1 MLTNRFCKKQLNRR
15 NVEMAQLSGQ
25 PVVILPEGTQ
35 RYVGRDAQ
43 RLNIL
48 AARIIAETVRTTLG
62 PKGMDK
68 MLVDSLGDIVIT
80 NDGATILDEM
90 DIQHPAAKMMV
101 EVAKTQDKEAGDGT
115 TTAVVIA
122 GELLRKAEELLD
134 QNIHPSIVI
143 KGYALA
149 AEKAQEILDEIARD
163 VDVEDVEMLKK
174 AAVTAITGKAA
185 EEEREYLANIAVE
198 AVKQVAERVDGKYK
212 VDLDNIKFEK
222 KEGGSVKDTR
232 LIKGVVIDKEV
243 VHPGMPKRVEGAK
256 IALIN
261 EALEVKKTE
270 TDAKINITSPDQLM
284 SFLEQEEKMLKEM
297 VDQIAATG
305 ANVLFVQ
312 KGIDDLA
319 QHYLAKAGILA
330 VRRVKKSDMEK
341 LAKATGAKVVTNVK
355 DLTSEDL
362 GYAEVVEER
371 KVAGESMIFVEG
383 CKNPKAV
390 TILIRG
396 GTEHVIDEVERA
408 LEDAI
413 KVVKDVMEDGYVLPA
428 GGAGEIEL
436 SIRLDE
442 YAKQVGG
449 KEALAIENFA
459 EALKIIP
466 KTLAEN
472 AGLDTVEML
481 VKVISEHKNRGKN
494 IGIDVFAGEP
504 ADMLEKG
511 IIEPLRVKK
520 QAIKSASE
528 AAIMIL
534 RIDDVIAA
542 KLTKPE
548 GGQGGGMPGGMGG
561 MGGMD
566 MGMGM

>member
-1 MLTNRFCKKQLNRR
+1 
-15 NVEMAQLSGQ
+15 MAQLAGQ

-163 VDVEDVEMLKK
+163 VDVEDVETLKK

-185 EEEREYLANIAVE
+185 EEEREYLAGIAVE
-198 AVKQVAERVDGKYK
+198 AVKQVAEKVDGTYK

-232 LIKGVVIDKEV
+232 LIRGVVIDKEV

-261 EALEVKKTE
+261 EALEVKETE
-270 TDAKINITSPDQLM
+270 TDAEIRITSPEQLQA
-284 SFLEQEEKMLKEM
+284 FLEQEEKMLREM
-297 VDQIAATG
+297 VDKIKEVG
-305 ANVLFVQ
+305 ANVVFVQ

-319 QHYLAKAGILA
+319 QHYLAKYGILA

-341 LAKATGAKVVTNVK
+341 LAKATGAKIVTNVR

-362 GYAEVVEER
+362 GEAELVEQR
-371 KVAGESMIFVEG
+371 KVAGENMIFVEG

-396 GTEHVIDEVERA
+396 GTEHVVDEVERA
-408 LEDAI
+408 LEDAV
-413 KVVKDVMEDGYVLPA
+413 KVTKDIVEDGKILAA
-428 GGAGEIEL
+428 GGAPEIEL
-436 SIRLDE
+436 AIRLDE
-442 YAKQVGG
+442 YAKEVGG
-449 KEALAIENFA
+449 KEQLAIEAFA

-466 KTLAEN
+466 RTLAEN
-472 AGLDTVEML
+472 AGLDPIETL
-481 VKVISEHKNRGKN
+481 VKVIAAHKDKGPSV
-494 IGIDVFAGEP
+494 GVDVFEGEP
-504 ADMLEKG
+504 ADMLERG
-511 IIEPLRVKK
+511 VIAPVRVTK

-542 KLTKPE
+542 SKLEKDKE
-548 GGQGGGMPGGMGG
+548 SKGGSEDFGS
-561 MGGMD
+561 D
-566 MGMGM
+566 LD

>member
-1 MLTNRFCKKQLNRR
+1 
-15 NVEMAQLSGQ
+15 MAQLAGQ

-149 AEKAQEILDEIARD
+149 AEKAQEILDEIAKD
-163 VDVEDVEMLKK
+163 VDVEDVETLKK

-185 EEEREYLANIAVE
+185 EEEREYLAGIAVE
-198 AVKQVAERVDGKYK
+198 AVRQVAEKIDGKYK

-222 KEGGSVKDTR
+222 KEGGSVKDTK
-232 LIKGVVIDKEV
+232 LIRGVVIDKEV

-261 EALEVKKTE
+261 EALEVKETE
-270 TDAKINITSPDQLM
+270 TDAEIRITSPEQLQA
-284 SFLEQEEKMLKEM
+284 FLEQEEKMLREM
-297 VDQIAATG
+297 VEKIKEVG
-305 ANVLFVQ
+305 ANVVFVQ

-319 QHYLAKAGILA
+319 QHYLAKYGILA

-341 LAKATGAKVVTNVK
+341 LAKATGAKIVTNVR

-362 GYAEVVEER
+362 GEAELVEQR
-371 KVAGESMIFVEG
+371 KVAGENMIFVEG
-383 CKNPKAV
+383 CRNPKAV

-396 GTEHVIDEVERA
+396 GTEHVVDEVERA
-408 LEDAI
+408 LEDAV
-413 KVVKDVMEDGYVLPA
+413 KVSKDIIEDGKILAA
-428 GGAGEIEL
+428 GGAPEIEL
-436 SIRLDE
+436 AIRLDE
-442 YAKQVGG
+442 YAKEVGG

-466 KTLAEN
+466 RTLAEN
-472 AGLDTVEML
+472 AGLDPIETL
-481 VKVISEHKNRGKN
+481 VKVIAAHKEKGPT
-494 IGIDVFAGEP
+494 IGVDVFEGEP
-504 ADMLEKG
+504 ADMMERG
-511 IIEPLRVKK
+511 VIAPVRVTK

-542 KLTKPE
+542 SKLEKEKE
-548 GGQGGGMPGGMGG
+548 GGKGGSEDFGS
-561 MGGMD
+561 D
-566 MGMGM
+566 LD

>member
-1 MLTNRFCKKQLNRR
+1 MS
-15 NVEMAQLSGQ
+15 MSGQ
-25 PVVILPEGTQ
+25 PVIILPEGTQ
-35 RYVGRDAQ
+35 RYVGKDAQ

-48 AARIIAETVRTTLG
+48 AARIVAETVRTTLG

-68 MLVDSLGDIVIT
+68 MLVDSLGDIVVT
-80 NDGATILDEM
+80 NDGATILDKI
-90 DIQHPAAKMMV
+90 DLQHPAAKMMV

-122 GELLRKAEELLD
+122 GELLKKAEELLD
-134 QNIHPSIVI
+134 QNIHPSIIV
-143 KGYALA
+143 KGYTMA
-149 AEKAQEILDEIARD
+149 AEKAQEILDKIAIKVNPD
-163 VDVEDVEMLKK
+163 DEETLLKI
-174 AAVTAITGKAA
+174 ASTSITGKSA
-185 EEEREYLANIAVE
+185 EAHRELLAKLAVE
-198 AVKQVAERVDGKYK
+198 AVKQVAEKEDGKYRI
-212 VDLDNIKFEK
+212 DIDNIKIEK
-222 KEGGSVKDTR
+222 KPGESVDESE
-232 LIKGVVIDKEV
+232 LIRGVVIDKEV
-243 VHPGMPKRVEGAK
+243 VHPRMPKRVEGAK
-256 IALIN
+256 IALIGD
-261 EALEVKKTE
+261 ALEVKKTE
-270 TDAKINITSPDQLM
+270 TDAKINITSPDQL
-284 SFLEQEEKMLKEM
+284 FDFIEQEEKMLKEM
-297 VDQIAATG
+297 VEAIAKTG
-305 ANVLFVQ
+305 ANVVFVQ

-319 QHYLAKAGILA
+319 QHYLAKYGIMA

-341 LAKATGAKVVTNVK
+341 LAKATGAKIVTNVK

-362 GYAEVVEER
+362 GEAELVEQR
-371 KVAGESMIFVEG
+371 KVAGENMIFVEG

-396 GTEHVIDEVERA
+396 GTEHVVDEVERA

-413 KVVKDVMEDGYVLPA
+413 KVVKDVMEDGAILPA
-428 GGAGEIEL
+428 GGAPEIEL

-449 KEALAIENFA
+449 KEALAIEAFA

-472 AGLDTVEML
+472 AGLDPVDIM
-481 VKVISEHKNRGKN
+481 VKVISEHKNKGLG
-494 IGIDVFAGEP
+494 IGIDVFEGKP

-511 IIEPLRVKK
+511 IIAPLRVPK

-542 KLTKPE
+542 KPTKSE

>member
-1 MLTNRFCKKQLNRR
+1 
-15 NVEMAQLSGQ
+15 MAQLSGQ

-68 MLVDSLGDIVIT
+68 MLVDSLGDVVVT
-80 NDGATILDEM
+80 NDGATILDRI
-90 DIQHPAAKMMV
+90 DLQHPAAKMMV

-134 QNIHPSIVI
+134 QNIHPSIIV
-143 KGYALA
+143 KGYTMA
-149 AEKAQEILDEIARD
+149 AEKAQEILQEIAI
-163 VDVEDVEMLKK
+163 E
-174 AAVTAITGKAA
+174 VTPDDEETLMKIAMTSITGKNA
-185 EEEREYLANIAVE
+185 ESHKELFARLAVE
-198 AVKQVAERVDGKYK
+198 AVKQVAEKKDRKYVVDI
-212 VDLDNIKFEK
+212 DNIKIEK
-222 KEGGSVKDTR
+222 KAGESVEESELVR
-232 LIKGVVIDKEV
+232 GVVIDKER
-243 VHPGMPKRVEGAK
+243 VHPRMPKRIENAK

-319 QHYLAKAGILA
+319 QHYLAKYGIMA

-341 LAKATGAKVVTNVK
+341 LAKATGAKIVTNVK
-355 DLTSEDL
+355 DLTAEDL
-362 GYAEVVEER
+362 GHADLVEER
-371 KVAGESMIFVEG
+371 KIAGESMIFVEG

-436 SIRLDE
+436 SIKLDE
-442 YAKQVGG
+442 YAKAVGG

-459 EALKIIP
+459 DALKIIP

-472 AGLDTVEML
+472 AGLDTVETL
-481 VKVISEHKNRGKN
+481 VKVISEHKNRGRN
-494 IGIDVFAGEP
+494 IGIDVFEGEP
-504 ADMLEKG
+504 ADMLAKG

-542 KLTKPE
+542 KISKPE
-548 GGQGGGMPGGMGG
+548 GGQAGGMPGGMGG

-566 MGMGM
+566 MGM

>member
-1 MLTNRFCKKQLNRR
+1 
-15 NVEMAQLSGQ
+15 
-25 PVVILPEGTQ
+25 
-35 RYVGRDAQ
+35 
-43 RLNIL
+43 
-48 AARIIAETVRTTLG
+48 
-62 PKGMDK
+62 
-68 MLVDSLGDIVIT
+68 LVDSLGDIVIT

-122 GELLRKAEELLD
+122 GELLKKAEELLD
-134 QNIHPSIVI
+134 QNIHPSIIV
-143 KGYALA
+143 KGYTMA
-149 AEKAQEILDEIARD
+149 AEKAQEILDKIAIKVNPD
-163 VDVEDVEMLKK
+163 DEETLLKI
-174 AAVTAITGKAA
+174 ASTSITGKSA
-185 EEEREYLANIAVE
+185 EAHRELLAKLAVE
-198 AVKQVAERVDGKYK
+198 AVKQVAEKEDGKYRI
-212 VDLDNIKFEK
+212 DIDNIKIEK
-222 KEGGSVKDTR
+222 KPGESVDESE
-232 LIKGVVIDKEV
+232 LIRGVVIDKEV
-243 VHPGMPKRVEGAK
+243 VHPRMPKRVEGAK
-256 IALIN
+256 IALIGD
-261 EALEVKKTE
+261 ALEVKKTE
-270 TDAKINITSPDQLM
+270 TDAKINITSPDQL
-284 SFLEQEEKMLKEM
+284 FDFIEQEERMLKEM
-297 VDQIAATG
+297 VEAIAKTG
-305 ANVLFVQ
+305 ANVVFVQ

-319 QHYLAKAGILA
+319 QHYLAKYGIMA

-341 LAKATGAKVVTNVK
+341 LAKATGAKIVTNVK

-362 GYAEVVEER
+362 GEAELVEQR
-371 KVAGESMIFVEG
+371 KVAGENMIFVEG

-396 GTEHVIDEVERA
+396 GTEHVVDEVERA

-413 KVVKDVMEDGYVLPA
+413 KVVKDVMEDGAILPA
-428 GGAGEIEL
+428 GGAPEIEL

-449 KEALAIENFA
+449 KEALAIEAFA

-472 AGLDTVEML
+472 AGLDPVDIM
-481 VKVISEHKNRGKN
+481 VKVISEHKNKGLG
-494 IGIDVFAGEP
+494 IGIDVFEGKP

-511 IIEPLRVKK
+511 IIAPLRVPK

-542 KLTKPE
+542 KPTKSE

>member
-1 MLTNRFCKKQLNRR
+1 
-15 NVEMAQLSGQ
+15 MAQLSGQ

-68 MLVDSLGDIVIT
+68 MLVDSLGDIVVT
-80 NDGATILDEM
+80 NDGATILDKI
-90 DIQHPAAKMMV
+90 DLQHPAAKMMV

-134 QNIHPSIVI
+134 QNIHPSIII

-149 AEKAQEILDEIARD
+149 AEKAQEILEEIAIKVNPDDEETLLRIA
-163 VDVEDVEMLKK
+163 M
-174 AAVTAITGKAA
+174 TSITGKNA
-185 EEEREYLANIAVE
+185 ESHKELLAKLAVD
-198 AVKQVAERVDGKYK
+198 AVKQVAEKKDGKYV

-222 KEGGSVKDTR
+222 KAGEGVEESELVR
-232 LIKGVVIDKEV
+232 GVVIDKEV
-243 VHPGMPKRVEGAK
+243 VHPRMPKRVEGAK

-284 SFLEQEEKMLKEM
+284 SFLEQEEKMLKDM
-297 VDQIAATG
+297 VDHIAQTG
-305 ANVLFVQ
+305 ANVVFVQ

-319 QHYLAKAGILA
+319 QHYLAKYGIMA

-341 LAKATGAKVVTNVK
+341 LAKATGAKIVTNVK
-355 DLTSEDL
+355 DLTPEDL
-362 GYAEVVEER
+362 GYAEIVEER
-371 KVAGESMIFVEG
+371 KLAGENMIFVEG

-408 LEDAI
+408 LEDAV
-413 KVVKDVMEDGYVLPA
+413 KVVKDVMEDGAVLPA
-428 GGAGEIEL
+428 GGAPEIEL
-436 SIRLDE
+436 AISVDE

-459 EALKIIP
+459 DALKIIP

-472 AGLDTVEML
+472 AGLDTVEIL
-481 VKVISEHKNRGKN
+481 VKVISEHKNKGLG

-504 ADMLEKG
+504 ADMLERG
-511 IIEPLRVKK
+511 IIAPLRVTK
-520 QAIKSASE
+520 QAIKSAR

-542 KLTKPE
+542 KVSKPE
-548 GGQGGGMPGGMGG
+548 GRQGAECPPNGC

-566 MGMGM
+566 MRM

>member
-1 MLTNRFCKKQLNRR
+1 
-15 NVEMAQLSGQ
+15 MAQLAGQ

-35 RYVGRDAQ
+35 RYVGKDAQ

-134 QNIHPSIVI
+134 QNIHPSIIV
-143 KGYALA
+143 KGYTMA
-149 AEKAQEILDEIARD
+149 AEKAQEILDQMAKEVNVD
-163 VDVEDVEMLKK
+163 DVETLKK
-174 AAVTAITGKAA
+174 AAVTSITGKAA
-185 EEEREYLANIAVE
+185 EEEREYLAEIAVE
-198 AVKQVAERVDGKYK
+198 AVRQVAEKVDGRYK

-222 KEGGSVKDTR
+222 KEGGAVSDTQ
-232 LIKGVVIDKEV
+232 LIRGVVIDKEV
-243 VHPGMPKRVEGAK
+243 VHPGMPKRVENAK

-261 EALEVKKTE
+261 EALEVKETE
-270 TDAKINITSPDQLM
+270 TDAEIRITSPDQLQA
-284 SFLEQEEKMLKEM
+284 FLEQEEKMLREM
-297 VDQIAATG
+297 VDKIKEVG
-305 ANVLFVQ
+305 ANVVFVQ

-319 QHYLAKAGILA
+319 QHYLAKYGIMA

-341 LAKATGAKVVTNVK
+341 LAKATGAKIVTNVR
-355 DLTSEDL
+355 DLTPEDL
-362 GYAEVVEER
+362 GEAELVEQR
-371 KVAGESMIFVEG
+371 KVAGENMIFVEG
-383 CKNPKAV
+383 CRNPKAV

-396 GTEHVIDEVERA
+396 GTEHVVDEVERA
-408 LEDAI
+408 LEDAV
-413 KVVKDVMEDGYVLPA
+413 KVVKDIVEDGKIVAA
-428 GGAGEIEL
+428 GGAPEIEL

-442 YAKQVGG
+442 YAKEVGG

-459 EALKIIP
+459 EALKVIP
-466 KTLAEN
+466 RTLAEN
-472 AGLDTVEML
+472 AGLDPIETL
-481 VKVISEHKNRGKN
+481 VKVIAAHKEKGPTV
-494 IGIDVFAGEP
+494 GVDVFEGEP
-504 ADMLEKG
+504 ADMMERG
-511 IIEPLRVKK
+511 VIAPVRVTK

-542 KLTKPE
+542 SKLEKDKGNE
-548 GGQGGGMPGGMGG
+548 GGNENFGS
-561 MGGMD
+561 D
-566 MGMGM
+566 LD

>member
-1 MLTNRFCKKQLNRR
+1 
-15 NVEMAQLSGQ
+15 MAQLAGQ

-149 AEKAQEILDEIARD
+149 AEKAQEILDEIAKD
-163 VDVEDVEMLKK
+163 VDVEDVETLKK

-185 EEEREYLANIAVE
+185 EEEREYLAGIAVE
-198 AVKQVAERVDGKYK
+198 AVRQVAEKIDGKYK

-222 KEGGSVKDTR
+222 KEGGNVKDTK
-232 LIKGVVIDKEV
+232 LIRGVVIDKEV

-261 EALEVKKTE
+261 EALEVKETE
-270 TDAKINITSPDQLM
+270 TDAEIRITSPEQLQA
-284 SFLEQEEKMLKEM
+284 FLEQEEKMLREM
-297 VDQIAATG
+297 VEKIKEVG
-305 ANVLFVQ
+305 ANVVFVQ

-319 QHYLAKAGILA
+319 QHYLAKYGILA

-341 LAKATGAKVVTNVK
+341 LAKATGAKIVTNVR

-362 GYAEVVEER
+362 GEAELVEQR
-371 KVAGESMIFVEG
+371 KVAGENMIFVEG
-383 CKNPKAV
+383 CRNPKAV

-396 GTEHVIDEVERA
+396 GTEHVVDEVERA
-408 LEDAI
+408 LEDAV
-413 KVVKDVMEDGYVLPA
+413 KVSKDIIEDGKILAA
-428 GGAGEIEL
+428 GGAPEIEL
-436 SIRLDE
+436 AIRLDE
-442 YAKQVGG
+442 YAKEVGG

-466 KTLAEN
+466 RTLAEN
-472 AGLDTVEML
+472 AGLDPIETL
-481 VKVISEHKNRGKN
+481 VKVIAAHKEKGPT
-494 IGIDVFAGEP
+494 IGVDVFEGEP
-504 ADMLEKG
+504 ADMMERG
-511 IIEPLRVKK
+511 VIAPVRVTK

-542 KLTKPE
+542 SKLEKEKE
-548 GGQGGGMPGGMGG
+548 GGKGGSEDFGS
-561 MGGMD
+561 D
-566 MGMGM
+566 LD

>member
-1 MLTNRFCKKQLNRR
+1 
-15 NVEMAQLSGQ
+15 MAQLAGQ

-134 QNIHPSIVI
+134 QNIHPSIII

-149 AEKAQEILDEIARD
+149 AEKAQEILDNMAREI
-163 VDVEDVEMLKK
+163 DVEDAEILKK
-174 AAVTAITGKAA
+174 AAVTSITGKAA
-185 EEEREYLANIAVE
+185 EEEREYLAEIAVD
-198 AVKQVAERVDGKYK
+198 AVRQVAEKVDGTYK

-222 KEGGSVKDTR
+222 KEGGSVRDTR
-232 LIKGVVIDKEV
+232 LIRGVVIDKEV
-243 VHPGMPKRVEGAK
+243 VHPGMPKRVENAR

-261 EALEVKKTE
+261 EALEVKETE
-270 TDAKINITSPDQLM
+270 TDAEIRITSPEQLQA
-284 SFLEQEEKMLKEM
+284 FLEQEERMLREM
-297 VDQIAATG
+297 VEKIREVG
-305 ANVLFVQ
+305 ANVVFVQ

-319 QHYLAKAGILA
+319 QHYLAKYGILA

-341 LAKATGAKVVTNVK
+341 LAKATGAKIVTNVR
-355 DLTSEDL
+355 DLTPEDL
-362 GYAEVVEER
+362 GEAELVEQR
-371 KVAGESMIFVEG
+371 KVAGENMIFVEG
-383 CKNPKAV
+383 CRNPKAV

-396 GTEHVIDEVERA
+396 GTEHVVDEVERA
-408 LEDAI
+408 LEDAV
-413 KVVKDVMEDGYVLPA
+413 KVVKDIVEDGKILAA
-428 GGAGEIEL
+428 GGAPEIEL
-436 SIRLDE
+436 AIRLDE
-442 YAKQVGG
+442 FAKEVGG
-449 KEALAIENFA
+449 KEQLAIENFA
-459 EALKIIP
+459 EALKVIP
-466 KTLAEN
+466 RTLAEN
-472 AGLDTVEML
+472 AGLDPIEIL
-481 VKVISEHKNRGKN
+481 VKVIAAHKEKGPTV
-494 IGIDVFAGEP
+494 GVDVFEGEP
-504 ADMLEKG
+504 ADMMEKG
-511 IIEPLRVKK
+511 VIAPVRVTK

-542 KLTKPE
+542 SKLEKDKGGE
-548 GGQGGGMPGGMGG
+548 GGGNDFGS
-561 MGGMD
+561 D
-566 MGMGM
+566 LD

>member
-1 MLTNRFCKKQLNRR
+1 
-15 NVEMAQLSGQ
+15 MAQLAGQ

-149 AEKAQEILDEIARD
+149 AEKAQEILDEIAKD

-198 AVKQVAERVDGKYK
+198 AVKQVAEKVDGTYK

-261 EALEVKKTE
+261 EALEVKETE
-270 TDAKINITSPDQLM
+270 TDAEIRITSPEQLQA
-284 SFLEQEEKMLKEM
+284 FLEQEEKMLREM
-297 VDQIAATG
+297 VEKIKEVG
-305 ANVLFVQ
+305 ANVVFVQ

-319 QHYLAKAGILA
+319 QHYLAKYGILA

-341 LAKATGAKVVTNVK
+341 LAKATGAKIVTNVR

-362 GYAEVVEER
+362 GEAELVEQR
-371 KVAGESMIFVEG
+371 KVAGENMIFVEG

-396 GTEHVIDEVERA
+396 GTEHVVDEVERA
-408 LEDAI
+408 LEDAV
-413 KVVKDVMEDGYVLPA
+413 KVVKDIVEDGKILAA
-428 GGAGEIEL
+428 GGAPEIEL
-436 SIRLDE
+436 AIRLDE
-442 YAKQVGG
+442 FAKEVGG
-449 KEALAIENFA
+449 KEQLAIEAFA
-459 EALKIIP
+459 EALKVIP
-466 KTLAEN
+466 RTLAEN
-472 AGLDTVEML
+472 AGLDPIETL
-481 VKVISEHKNRGKN
+481 VKVIAAHKEKGPT
-494 IGIDVFAGEP
+494 IGVDVFEGEP
-504 ADMLEKG
+504 ADMMERG
-511 IIEPLRVKK
+511 VIAPVRVTK

-542 KLTKPE
+542 SKLEKDKE
-548 GGQGGGMPGGMGG
+548 GKGGNEDFGS
-561 MGGMD
+561 D
-566 MGMGM
+566 LD

>member
-1 MLTNRFCKKQLNRR
+1 
-15 NVEMAQLSGQ
+15 MAQLSGQ

-68 MLVDSLGDIVIT
+68 MLVDSLGDIVVT
-80 NDGATILDEM
+80 NDGATILDKI
-90 DIQHPAAKMMV
+90 DLQHPAAKMMV

-134 QNIHPSIVI
+134 QNIHPSIII
-143 KGYALA
+143 KGYELA
-149 AEKAQEILDEIARD
+149 AEKAQEILDEIAIE
-163 VDVEDVEMLKK
+163 VDPDDEETLMKI
-174 AAVTAITGKAA
+174 AMTSITGKNA
-185 EEEREYLANIAVE
+185 ESHKELFARLAVE
-198 AVKQVAERVDGKYK
+198 AVKQVAEKKDGRYMVDI
-212 VDLDNIKFEK
+212 DNIKIEK
-222 KEGGSVKDTR
+222 KAGESVEESE
-232 LIKGVVIDKEV
+232 LIRGVVIDKEV
-243 VHPGMPKRVEGAK
+243 VHPRMPKRVENAK

-284 SFLEQEEKMLKEM
+284 SFIEQEEKMLKEM
-297 VDQIAATG
+297 VEKIAETG
-305 ANVLFVQ
+305 ANVVFVQ

-319 QHYLAKAGILA
+319 QHYLAKKGIMA

-341 LAKATGAKVVTNVK
+341 LAKATGAKIVTNVK
-355 DLTSEDL
+355 DLTPEDL
-362 GYAEVVEER
+362 GYAELVEER
-371 KVAGESMIFVEG
+371 KIAGESMIFVEG

-408 LEDAI
+408 LEDAL
-413 KVVKDVMEDGYVLPA
+413 KVVKDVMEDGYILPA
-428 GGAGEIEL
+428 GGAPEIEL
-436 SIRLDE
+436 AIKLDE
-442 YAKQVGG
+442 YAKAVGG
-449 KEALAIENFA
+449 KEALAIEAFA
-459 EALKIIP
+459 DALKIIP

-481 VKVISEHKNRGKN
+481 VKVISEHKNKGVG
-494 IGIDVFAGEP
+494 IGIDVFEGKP

-542 KLTKPE
+542 KASKPE
-548 GGQGGGMPGGMGG
+548 KGEGGMPGGMGG

-566 MGMGM
+566 MGM

>member
-1 MLTNRFCKKQLNRR
+1 MS
-15 NVEMAQLSGQ
+15 MSGQ
-25 PVVILPEGTQ
+25 PVIILPEGTQ
-35 RYVGRDAQ
+35 RYVGKDAQ

-48 AARIIAETVRTTLG
+48 AARIVAETVRTTLG

-80 NDGATILDEM
+80 NDGATILDKI
-90 DIQHPAAKMMV
+90 DLQHPAAKMMV

-122 GELLRKAEELLD
+122 GELLKKAEELLD
-134 QNIHPSIVI
+134 QNIHPSIIV
-143 KGYALA
+143 KGYTMA
-149 AEKAQEILDEIARD
+149 AEKAQEILDKIAIKVNPD
-163 VDVEDVEMLKK
+163 DEETLLKI
-174 AAVTAITGKAA
+174 ASTSITGKSA
-185 EEEREYLANIAVE
+185 EAHRELLAKLAVE
-198 AVKQVAERVDGKYK
+198 AVKQVAEKEDGKYRI
-212 VDLDNIKFEK
+212 DIDNIKIEK
-222 KEGGSVKDTR
+222 KPGESVDESE
-232 LIKGVVIDKEV
+232 LIRGVVIDKEV
-243 VHPGMPKRVEGAK
+243 VHPRMPKRVEGAK
-256 IALIN
+256 IALIGD
-261 EALEVKKTE
+261 ALEVKKTE
-270 TDAKINITSPDQLM
+270 TDAKINITSPDQL
-284 SFLEQEEKMLKEM
+284 FDFIEQEEKMLKEM
-297 VDQIAATG
+297 VEAIAKTG
-305 ANVLFVQ
+305 ANVVFVQ

-319 QHYLAKAGILA
+319 QHYLAKYGIMA

-341 LAKATGAKVVTNVK
+341 LAKATGAKIVTNIR
-355 DLTSEDL
+355 DLTPEDL
-362 GYAEVVEER
+362 GEAEVVEQR
-371 KVAGESMIFVEG
+371 KVAGENMIFVEG

-396 GTEHVIDEVERA
+396 GTEHVVDEVERA

-413 KVVKDVMEDGYVLPA
+413 KVVKDVMEDGAILPA
-428 GGAGEIEL
+428 GGAPEIEL

-449 KEALAIENFA
+449 KEALAIEAFA

-472 AGLDTVEML
+472 AGLDPVDIM
-481 VKVISEHKNRGKN
+481 VKVISEHKNKGLG
-494 IGIDVFAGEP
+494 IGIDVFEGKP

-511 IIEPLRVKK
+511 IIAPLRVPK

-542 KLTKPE
+542 KPTKSE

>member
-1 MLTNRFCKKQLNRR
+1 
-15 NVEMAQLSGQ
+15 MAQLSGQ

-68 MLVDSLGDIVIT
+68 MLVDSLGDVVVT
-80 NDGATILDEM
+80 NDGATILDRI
-90 DIQHPAAKMMV
+90 DLQHPAAKMMV

-134 QNIHPSIVI
+134 QNIHPSIIV
-143 KGYALA
+143 KGYTMA
-149 AEKAQEILDEIARD
+149 AEKAQEILQDIAIEVTPDDEETLMKIA
-163 VDVEDVEMLKK
+163 M
-174 AAVTAITGKAA
+174 TSITGKSA
-185 EEEREYLANIAVE
+185 ESHKELLARLAVD
-198 AVKQVAERVDGKYK
+198 AVKQVAEKKDGKFA
-212 VDLDNIKFEK
+212 VDIDNIKIEK
-222 KEGGSVKDTR
+222 KAGESVEESE
-232 LIKGVVIDKEV
+232 LIRGVVIDKER
-243 VHPGMPKRVEGAK
+243 VHPRMPKKIEGAK

-284 SFLEQEEKMLKEM
+284 SFLDQEEKMLKEM

-319 QHYLAKAGILA
+319 QHYLAKYGIMA

-355 DLTSEDL
+355 DLTAEDL
-362 GYAEVVEER
+362 GHADLVEER
-371 KVAGESMIFVEG
+371 KIAGESMIFVEG

-396 GTEHVIDEVERA
+396 GTEHVVDEVERA
-408 LEDAI
+408 LEDAV

-436 SIRLDE
+436 SIKLDE
-442 YAKQVGG
+442 FAKQVGG

-481 VKVISEHKNRGKN
+481 VRVISEHKNKGKA

-542 KLTKPE
+542 KLSKPE

-561 MGGMD
+561 MGGME
-566 MGMGM
+566 MGM

>member
-1 MLTNRFCKKQLNRR
+1 
-15 NVEMAQLSGQ
+15 MAQLAGQ

-48 AARIIAETVRTTLG
+48 AARIVAETIRTTLG

-122 GELLRKAEELLD
+122 GELLKKAEELLD
-134 QNIHPSIVI
+134 QNIHPSIII

-149 AEKAQEILDEIARD
+149 AEKAQEILEGMAKD
-163 VDVEDVEMLKK
+163 VSPEDVETLKK

-185 EEEREYLANIAVE
+185 EEEREYLAEIAVE
-198 AVKQVAERVDGKYK
+198 AVRQVAEKVGDKYK

-222 KEGGSVKDTR
+222 KEGGSVKDTK
-232 LIKGVVIDKEV
+232 LIRGVVIDKEV
-243 VHPGMPKRVEGAK
+243 VHPGMPKRVENAK

-261 EALEVKKTE
+261 EALEVKETE
-270 TDAKINITSPDQLM
+270 TDAEIRITSPEQLQA
-284 SFLEQEEKMLKEM
+284 FLEQEERMLKEM
-297 VDQIAATG
+297 VDKIKEVG
-305 ANVLFVQ
+305 ANVVFVQ

-319 QHYLAKAGILA
+319 QHYLAKYGIMA

-341 LAKATGAKVVTNVK
+341 LAKATGAKIVTNVK

-362 GYAEVVEER
+362 GEAELVEQR
-371 KVAGESMIFVEG
+371 KVAGENMIFVEG

-396 GTEHVIDEVERA
+396 GTEHVVDEVERA

-413 KVVKDVMEDGYVLPA
+413 KVVKDVMEDSAILPA
-428 GGAGEIEL
+428 GGAPEIEL

-442 YAKQVGG
+442 FAKQVGG
-449 KEALAIENFA
+449 KEALAIEAFA

-472 AGLDTVEML
+472 AGLDPVDVM
-481 VKVISEHKNRGKN
+481 VKVISEHKNKGLG
-494 IGIDVFAGEP
+494 IGIDVFEGKP

-511 IIEPLRVKK
+511 VIAPLRVTK

-542 KLTKPE
+542 KPSKSE
-548 GGQGGGMPGGMGG
+548 GSQGGGMPGGMGG
-561 MGGMD
+561 MD
-566 MGMGM
+566 MGM

>member
-1 MLTNRFCKKQLNRR
+1 
-15 NVEMAQLSGQ
+15 MAQLAGQ

-35 RYVGRDAQ
+35 RYVGKDAQ

-122 GELLRKAEELLD
+122 GELLRKAEEFLD
-134 QNIHPSIVI
+134 QNIHPSIIV
-143 KGYALA
+143 KGYTMA
-149 AEKAQEILDEIARD
+149 AEKAQEILDQMAKEVSPD
-163 VDVEDVEMLKK
+163 DVETLKK

-198 AVKQVAERVDGKYK
+198 AVRQVAEKVGNKYK

-222 KEGGSVKDTR
+222 KEGGSVKDTQ

-261 EALEVKKTE
+261 EALEVKETE
-270 TDAKINITSPDQLM
+270 TDAEIRITSPDQLQA
-284 SFLEQEEKMLKEM
+284 FLEQEEKMLREM
-297 VDQIAATG
+297 VDRIKEVG
-305 ANVLFVQ
+305 ANVVFVQ

-319 QHYLAKAGILA
+319 QHYLAKYGIMA

-341 LAKATGAKVVTNVK
+341 LAKATGAKIVTNVK

-362 GYAEVVEER
+362 GEAELVEER
-371 KVAGESMIFVEG
+371 KIAGENMIFVEG
-383 CKNPKAV
+383 CRNPKAV

-396 GTEHVIDEVERA
+396 GTEHVVDEVERA
-408 LEDAI
+408 LEDAV
-413 KVVKDVMEDGYVLPA
+413 KVVKDIVEDGKIVAA
-428 GGAGEIEL
+428 GGAPEIEL

-442 YAKQVGG
+442 YAKEVGG

-459 EALKIIP
+459 EALKVIP
-466 KTLAEN
+466 RTLAEN
-472 AGLDTVEML
+472 AGLDPIETL
-481 VKVISEHKNRGKN
+481 VKVIAAHKEKGPTV
-494 IGIDVFAGEP
+494 GVDVFEGEP
-504 ADMLEKG
+504 ADMMERG
-511 IIEPLRVKK
+511 VIAPVRVTK

-542 KLTKPE
+542 SKLEKDKGNE
-548 GGQGGGMPGGMGG
+548 GGNENFGS
-561 MGGMD
+561 D
-566 MGMGM
+566 LD

>member
-1 MLTNRFCKKQLNRR
+1 MMVGQG
-15 NVEMAQLSGQ
+15 GQ

-48 AARIIAETVRTTLG
+48 AARVIAETVRTTLG

-80 NDGATILDEM
+80 NDGATILEQIDV
-90 DIQHPAAKMMV
+90 QHPAAKMII
-101 EVAKTQDKEAGDGT
+101 EIAKTQDKEAGDGT

-122 GELLRKAEELLD
+122 GELLAKAEELLD
-134 QNIHPSIVI
+134 QNVHPSIVI
-143 KGYALA
+143 KGYTLA
-149 AEKAQEILDEIARD
+149 AEKAQEIIDSIAIA
-163 VDVEDVEMLKK
+163 VEPDNEETLTKI
-174 AAVTAITGKAA
+174 ASTSITGKNA
-185 EEEREYLANIAVE
+185 ESHKDLLAKLAVE
-198 AVKQVAERVDGKYK
+198 AVKQVAEKVNGTYVVDI
-212 VDLDNIKFEK
+212 DNIKLEK
-222 KEGGSVKDTR
+222 KEGGSVRDTQ
-232 LIKGVVIDKEV
+232 LIRGVVIDKER
-243 VHPGMPKRVEGAK
+243 VHPRMPRKVENAK

-261 EALEVKKTE
+261 DALEVKKTE
-270 TDAKINITSPDQLM
+270 TDAKINITAPDQLYA
-284 SFLEQEEKMLKEM
+284 FLEQEEKMLQEM
-297 VDQIAATG
+297 VEQVAATG
-305 ANVLFVQ
+305 ANVLFCQ

-319 QHYLAKAGILA
+319 QHYLAKHGILA

-371 KVAGESMIFVEG
+371 KVAGENMIFVEG

-396 GTEHVIDEVERA
+396 GTEHVVDEVERA

-413 KVVKDVMEDGYVLPA
+413 KVSKDVMEDSAILPG
-428 GGAGEIEL
+428 GGATELDL

-442 YAKQVGG
+442 FAKKVGG
-449 KEALAIENFA
+449 KEQLAVEAFA
-459 EALKIIP
+459 EALKVIP

-472 AGLDTVEML
+472 AGLDTIDVL
-481 VKVISEHKNRGKN
+481 VKAISEHKNKGKA
-494 IGIDVFAGEP
+494 IGVDVFAGEP
-504 ADMLEKG
+504 ADMLERG
-511 IIEPLRVKK
+511 VIEPARVKR

-528 AAIMIL
+528 VAIMIL

-542 KLTKPE
+542 KFSKSE
-548 GGQGGGMPGGMGG
+548 GKGEEGAGMPGMGGMPGM
-561 MGGMD
+561 M
-566 MGMGM
+566 

>member
-1 MLTNRFCKKQLNRR
+1 
-15 NVEMAQLSGQ
+15 MAQLAGQ

-143 KGYALA
+143 NGYALA
-149 AEKAQEILDEIARD
+149 AEKAQEILDEIAKD
-163 VDVEDVEMLKK
+163 VDVEDVETLKK

-185 EEEREYLANIAVE
+185 EEEREYLAGIAVE
-198 AVKQVAERVDGKYK
+198 AVRQVAEKIDGKYK

-222 KEGGSVKDTR
+222 KEGGSVKDTK
-232 LIKGVVIDKEV
+232 LIRGVVIDKEV
-243 VHPGMPKRVEGAK
+243 VHPGMPKRVENAK

-261 EALEVKKTE
+261 EALEVKETE
-270 TDAKINITSPDQLM
+270 TDAEIRITSPEQLQA
-284 SFLEQEEKMLKEM
+284 FLEQEEKMLREM
-297 VDQIAATG
+297 VDKIKEVG
-305 ANVLFVQ
+305 ANVVFVQ

-319 QHYLAKAGILA
+319 QHYLAKYGIMA

-341 LAKATGAKVVTNVK
+341 LAKATGAKIVTNVR
-355 DLTSEDL
+355 DLTPEDL
-362 GYAEVVEER
+362 GEAELVEQR
-371 KVAGESMIFVEG
+371 KVAGENMIFVEG

-396 GTEHVIDEVERA
+396 GTEHVVDEVERA
-408 LEDAI
+408 LEDAV
-413 KVVKDVMEDGYVLPA
+413 KVVKDIVEDGKILPA
-428 GGAGEIEL
+428 GGAPEIEL
-436 SIRLDE
+436 AIKLDE
-442 YAKQVGG
+442 YAKEVGG
-449 KEALAIENFA
+449 KEQLAIEAFA
-459 EALKIIP
+459 EALKVIP
-466 KTLAEN
+466 RTLAEN
-472 AGLDTVEML
+472 AGLDPVETL
-481 VKVISEHKNRGKN
+481 VKVIAAHKEQGPT
-494 IGIDVFAGEP
+494 IGVDVFEGEP
-504 ADMLEKG
+504 ADMMEKG
-511 IIEPLRVKK
+511 VIAPLRVPK

-542 KLTKPE
+542 SKLEKDKE
-548 GGQGGGMPGGMGG
+548 GGKGGGEDFGS
-561 MGGMD
+561 D
-566 MGMGM
+566 LD

>member
-1 MLTNRFCKKQLNRR
+1 
-15 NVEMAQLSGQ
+15 MAQLAGQ

-134 QNIHPSIVI
+134 QNIHPSIII

-149 AEKAQEILDEIARD
+149 AEKAQEILDSIAKD
-163 VDVEDVEMLKK
+163 VDVEDVETLKK

-185 EEEREYLANIAVE
+185 EEEREYLAQIAVE
-198 AVKQVAERVDGKYK
+198 AVKQVAEKIDGRYV

-222 KEGGSVKDTR
+222 KEGGAVSDTK
-232 LIKGVVIDKEV
+232 LIRGVVIDKEV

-261 EALEVKKTE
+261 EALEVKETE
-270 TDAKINITSPDQLM
+270 TDAEIRITSPEQLQA
-284 SFLEQEEKMLKEM
+284 FLEQEEKMLKEM
-297 VDQIAATG
+297 VDKIKEVG
-305 ANVLFVQ
+305 ANVVFVQ

-319 QHYLAKAGILA
+319 QHYLAKYGIMA

-341 LAKATGAKVVTNVK
+341 LAKATGAKIVTNVR
-355 DLTSEDL
+355 DLTPEDL
-362 GYAEVVEER
+362 GEAELVEQR
-371 KVAGESMIFVEG
+371 KVAGENMIFVEG

-396 GTEHVIDEVERA
+396 GTEHVVDEVERA
-408 LEDAI
+408 LEDAV
-413 KVVKDVMEDGYVLPA
+413 KVTKDIVEDGKILAA
-428 GGAGEIEL
+428 GGAPEIEL
-436 SIRLDE
+436 AIRLDE
-442 YAKQVGG
+442 YAKEVGG
-449 KEALAIENFA
+449 KEQLAIEAFA

-466 KTLAEN
+466 RTLAEN
-472 AGLDTVEML
+472 AGLDPIETL
-481 VKVISEHKNRGKN
+481 VKVIAAHKEKGPT
-494 IGIDVFAGEP
+494 IGVDVFEGEP
-504 ADMLEKG
+504 ADMMERG
-511 IIEPLRVKK
+511 VIAPLRVTK

-542 KLTKPE
+542 SKLEKEKE
-548 GGQGGGMPGGMGG
+548 GGKGGSEEFGS
-561 MGGMD
+561 D
-566 MGMGM
+566 LD

>member
-1 MLTNRFCKKQLNRR
+1 
-15 NVEMAQLSGQ
+15 MAQLAGQ
-25 PVVILPEGTQ
+25 PILILPEGTQ
-35 RYVGRDAQ
+35 RYVGKDAQ

-48 AARIIAETVRTTLG
+48 AARIVAETVRTTLG

-122 GELLRKAEELLD
+122 GELLRKAEELLN
-134 QNIHPSIVI
+134 QNIHPTIIV
-143 KGYALA
+143 KGYTLA
-149 AEKAQEILDEIARD
+149 AEKAQEILESIAKDVSPMDEEIL
-163 VDVEDVEMLKK
+163 MK
-174 AAVTAITGKAA
+174 AATTAITGKAA
-185 EEEREYLANIAVE
+185 EEEREYLAKLAVD
-198 AVKQVAERVDGKYK
+198 AVKLVAEEVDGKYV
-212 VDLDNIKFEK
+212 VDIDNIKLEK
-222 KEGGSVKDTR
+222 KEGGSVRDTQ
-232 LIKGVVIDKEV
+232 LIKGVVIDKER
-243 VHPGMPKRVEGAK
+243 VHPGMPKKVENAK

-261 EALEVKKTE
+261 EALEVKETE
-270 TDAKINITSPDQLM
+270 TDAEIRITSPEQLQA
-284 SFLEQEEKMLKEM
+284 FLEQEEKMIKEM
-297 VDQIAATG
+297 VDKIIATG
-305 ANVLFVQ
+305 ANVVFCQ

-341 LAKATGAKVVTNVK
+341 LAKATGAKIVTNVR
-355 DLTSEDL
+355 DLTPEDL

-371 KVAGESMIFVEG
+371 KVAGENMIFVEG

-396 GTEHVIDEVERA
+396 GTEHVVDEVERA

-413 KVVKDVMEDGYVLPA
+413 KVVKDIVEDGKIVA
-428 GGAGEIEL
+428 GGGAPEIEL
-436 SIRLDE
+436 AIRLDE
-442 YAKQVGG
+442 YAKEVGG
-449 KEALAIENFA
+449 KEQLAIEAFA
-459 EALKIIP
+459 DALKVIP
-466 KTLAEN
+466 RTLAEN
-472 AGLDTVEML
+472 AGLDPVETL
-481 VKVISEHKNRGKN
+481 VKAIAAHKDKGPT
-494 IGIDVFAGEP
+494 IGVDVFAGEP
-504 ADMLEKG
+504 ADMLERG
-511 IIEPLRVKK
+511 VIEPLRVKK

-542 KLTKPE
+542 SKLEKEKE
-548 GGQGGGMPGGMGG
+548 GGKGPGEEETEF
-561 MGGMD
+561 
-566 MGMGM
+566 